1 MAKGDE
7 LLDRLIRFGVTGLEL
22 SNTLPRTTA
31 GRHIADQLMRSATA
45 AAPNYAEARSGES
58 LRDFVHKLGIVRKEL
73 NESYVWLR
81 MLDQSGMASSEKL
94 NTLLR
99 ECDEL
104 CRIVYI
110 RISVIEYL
118 LLPIGYL

>member
-1 MAKGDE
+1 
-7 LLDRLIRFGVTGLEL
+7 
-22 SNTLPRTTA
+22 
-31 GRHIADQLMRSATA
+31 MRSATA

-73 NESYVWLR
+73 NESFVWLR

-94 NTLLR
+94 DTLLR

-104 CRIVYI
+104 
-110 RISVIEYL
+110 
-118 LLPIGYL
+118 